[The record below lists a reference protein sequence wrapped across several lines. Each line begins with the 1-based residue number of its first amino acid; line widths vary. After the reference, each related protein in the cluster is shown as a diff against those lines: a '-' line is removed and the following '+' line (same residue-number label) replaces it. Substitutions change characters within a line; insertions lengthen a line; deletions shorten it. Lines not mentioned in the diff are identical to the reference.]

1 MTEKMM
7 DPNIIEYYKIKI
19 ENRYLIDFGKPADQS
34 LFISNQIRYTMV
46 YPYLLSVSIICGF
59 LVSFRFLVS
68 ILGFGIH
75 FHLGIKFK

>member
-34 LFISNQIRYTMV
+34 LFISNQIRYTLV
-46 YPYLLSVSIICGF
+46 YP
-59 LVSFRFLVS
+59 
-68 ILGFGIH
+68 
-75 FHLGIKFK
+75 